1 MATIISYKKTS
12 DAYTTYELR
21 TPDAQGNED
30 EIFCT
35 ELGTLDGL
43 TYVSVPDGVTLP
55 EQLPQV
61 AATLQT
67 VTLTPELR
75 DRLRAT
81 NPHCALISER
91 MVQKIRA
98 RYSID
103 DEMFFARIG
112 VGAASGMYAPTEDE
126 LAEMQAFGEFVE
138 GVRQWGRVER
148 AKLGLVL

>member
-1 MATIISYKKTS
+1 MTIVSYQKAS
-12 DAYTTYELR
+12 DAYTTYELHM
-21 TPDAQGNED
+21 PNVQGAEG
-30 EIFCT
+30 EIYCA
-35 ELGTLDGL
+35 ELGTIDGL

-67 VTLTPELR
+67 VTLTPKLR
-75 DRLRAT
+75 EQLKAIS
-81 NPHCALISER
+81 PHCALIAER

-112 VGAASGMYAPTEDE
+112 VGAAMGMYTPTPDE
-126 LAEMQAFGEFVE
+126 LAEMQAFGEFAE
-138 GVRQWGRVER
+138 AVRQWGRAER
-148 AKLGLVL
+148 AKLGL